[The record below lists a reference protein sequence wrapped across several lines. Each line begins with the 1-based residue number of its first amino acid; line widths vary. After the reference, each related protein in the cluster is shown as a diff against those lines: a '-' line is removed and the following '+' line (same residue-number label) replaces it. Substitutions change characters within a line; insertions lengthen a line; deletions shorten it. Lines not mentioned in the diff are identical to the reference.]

1 MNRNSPN
8 ELPVKLYRTRE
19 RLTLA
24 APLPGLEPQDISVEV
39 SNEGESTEL
48 TIEAP
53 LRGAFKGDKEV
64 LSDEWSPGPYYR
76 HIVLPIPVD
85 ASLANFTYENGIAVL
100 TLPVAERTVPATL
113 SLERIGGTVG
123 QSIGNAGHPVRPNS
137 SADHNARK
145 AEVEKSRPAFVP
157 SESRQRTHEV
167 SESLARHPEGP
178 GSEVSHFDFRT

>member
-1 MNRNSPN
+1 MNRNSSN
-8 ELPVKLYRTRE
+8 ELPVKLYRSRE
-19 RLTLA
+19 RLTVA
-24 APLPGLEPQDISVEV
+24 APLPGLEPQDIFVKI

-64 LSDEWSPGPYYR
+64 FYDEWSPGPHYR
-76 HIVLPIPVD
+76 HLVLPAAVD

-100 TLPVAERTVPATL
+100 TLPVAERTVPAVL

-123 QSIGNAGHPVRPNS
+123 QTIGNAGHPVRANS

-145 AEVEKSRPAFVP
+145 SEVGKPRPNFLA
-157 SESRQRTHEV
+157 SGSQQLTHEI
-167 SESLARHPEGP
+167 SESLARGRDAPP
-178 GSEVSHFDFRT
+178 QHFS